1 MSKSQKTMRLAAM
14 APHLLGDKSKG
25 NAGQPVAGNRVGAAS
40 PIGCWELPSQLVGGV
55 WYGPLYFTSFA
66 AYKAAKAAR
75 ARQARLDAK
84 ASVTRVDVITR
95 PACTGGKSYGV
106 AKRPVN
112 RDGGEICNGV
122 DGYCEGTANMP
133 FLMVE
138 APASASEAGNN
149 CTHITST
156 WGTELVLPTAKT
168 VKVKAAPQVAIP
180 RRVRAVAAHVKWV
193 LAEAAS
199 AAKATA
205 KVARKVA
212 KMEKA
217 KGEKVT
223 KKAVVALKAL
233 QAVKNP
239 RVQGAPVAM
248 ATEAELLRAWSRA

>member
-1 MSKSQKTMRLAAM
+1 MSKSQEVLALAAM
-14 APHLLGDKSKG
+14 APHLLGEKSE
-25 NAGQPVAGNRVGAAS
+25 AIVAQAVRGNRSGAVTPGS
-40 PIGCWELPSQLVGGV
+40 IWELPSQKVGGV
-55 WYGPLYFTSFA
+55 WYRPMMFTSFA

-112 RDGGEICNGV
+112 RDGGETCNGV
-122 DGYCEGTANMP
+122 DGYCEGTADMP

-199 AAKATA
+199 ATKARA
-205 KVARKVA
+205 KVA
-212 KMEKA
+212 KMVKA
-217 KGEKVT
+217 KREKVV
-223 KKAVVALKAL
+223 KQEAQAVRALKAL
-233 QAVKNP
+233 QALKNP
-239 RVQGAPVAM
+239 QVQGAPIAM
-248 ATEAELLRAWSRA
+248 AGKAELLRAWNRA